1 MNKFK
6 NLINKYVKYK
16 NQKNNSKNKDNGII
30 KYCIKNAYEKIIKLP
45 FYKNPTFIYSDF
57 DNSNIEKIIIE
68 IYHYDYVFLH
78 VYFYNDEDEDNDY
91 EKKELKIYLYMCD
104 EKILNKNIINKY
116 DLCKYKYMKMFQKY
130 LFYSIHGLFYSIYGY
145 YIIQLLFGININI
158 YHIFMIHF
166 FHFFS
171 EICVLYFL

>member
-6 NLINKYVKYK
+6 NFINKYVKYK
-16 NQKNNSKNKDNGII
+16 NEKNKENGII
-30 KYCIKNAYEKIIKLP
+30 SYCIQNAYQKIIKLP

-57 DNSNIEKIIIE
+57 DDSNIKKIIIE
-68 IYHYDYVFLH
+68 IYHYDYVSLH
-78 VYFYNDEDEDNDY
+78 IYFHNEEENDENEDE
-91 EKKELKIYLYMCD
+91 KELILYMYD
-104 EKILNKNIINKY
+104 QKILNKNIINTY
-116 DLCKYKYMKMFQKY
+116 DLHKYKYMKMFQKY
-130 LFYSIHGLFYSIYGY
+130 LFYSIHGLFYSIYAY

-171 EICVLYFL
+171 ETCVLYFL